1 MFRCSSLSSLVVLV
15 TASMAIASDDRFLA
29 VADSPVQVSTF
40 AATYRGAGT
49 SRSRD
54 EILIDLKFTNIATQD
69 IVALDL
75 RVTFYDAFNERLG
88 RGLEGFALVRVPVGK
103 DATLSWTHSPYAAF
117 RFERYG
123 TAVGFIDQ
131 IRLDDGTIWKADR
144 QELLALMRE
153 FEDSLTIED
162 LEDIGSQD

>member
-1 MFRCSSLSSLVVLV
+1 MFLRTFLSVLTV
-15 TASMAIASDDRFLA
+15 MFTASVAMASDDRFLA
-29 VADSPVQVSTF
+29 LADSPVQVSTF

-54 EILIDLKFTNIATQD
+54 EILIDLKFTNAAAQD

-88 RGLEGFALVRVPVGK
+88 RGLQGFALVRVPVGK
-103 DATLSWTHSPYAAF
+103 ETSLSWTHSPYAAF

-123 TAVGFIDQ
+123 TAVGFVDQ
-131 IRLDDGTIWKADR
+131 IRFDDGTIWKADR
-144 QELLALMRE
+144 QELLALMRQ

-162 LEDIGSQD
+162 LEGIGAQD